1 MAPPAMARP
10 SQMSCS
16 HHSHSHSTQDTR
28 NSADHYPSCINP
40 PKHLR
45 RTHRV
50 EDALVSAQRHSRED
64 AKSIVSRVKVWIWV
78 RFVVQGY
85 GQGQHRV
92 VCRLE
97 VPANQPRCA
106 ALQHPTCRGQ
116 HSGGGSHSA
125 LVFDLARAD
134 GDLAGADGDLAA
146 ADGDLAA
153 ADGDFFGRAGDAF
166 ARAPRVGPRAPL
178 G

>member
-1 MAPPAMARP
+1 MARP

-64 AKSIVSRVKVWIWV
+64 AKSIVSRVKVWVWV